1 MADAHLDEIVVTKLA
16 FGMYVRMP
24 GLEAAVLQVDGR
36 LSAYGRNRFAV
47 VSAPDVLV
55 FN

>member
-36 LSAYGRNRFAV
+36 LSA
-47 VSAPDVLV
+47 
-55 FN
+55 